1 MHVQEPAVRW
11 VLKWPAVMSEKSRS
25 ESDGGLPLDNGRPF
39 LCLYQSAP
47 SAEEKFSSIIM
58 ESSEMFTSDYKTK
71 AVIMDDKSLHRT
83 LSRLAHQIVESN
95 RGAEN
100 LVFVGILTRGV
111 QIAERLIEKIEALE
125 SRRLPL
131 GMLDITFYRD
141 DMLRKLKKPRV
152 QASSIPFDL
161 EGKVVVLIDDVLYTG
176 RTVRAALDALMDFG
190 RPDRIQLAVLIDR
203 GHRELPIKAD
213 FIGQEVKT
221 TAGEEVRVKL
231 KNVDGED
238 GVYLVEAIREKKS
251 NHLDAPLTKVAKGAD
266 PSE

>member
-1 MHVQEPAVRW
+1 
-11 VLKWPAVMSEKSRS
+11 
-25 ESDGGLPLDNGRPF
+25 
-39 LCLYQSAP
+39 
-47 SAEEKFSSIIM
+47 
-58 ESSEMFTSDYKTK
+58 MFTSDYKIK
-71 AVIMDDKSLHRT
+71 AVLMDDKSLNRT

-100 LVFVGILTRGV
+100 LVLVGILTRGV
-111 QIAERLIEKIEALE
+111 QIAERLVAKIEPLE
-125 SRRLPL
+125 GRRLPL

-152 QASSIPFDL
+152 QATNIPFDID
-161 EGKVVVLIDDVLYTG
+161 GKVVMLVDDVLYTG
-176 RTVRAALDALMDFG
+176 RTIRAALDALMDFG
-190 RPDRIQLAVLIDR
+190 RPARIQLAVLIDR

-238 GVYLVEAIREKKS
+238 GVYLVEALNE
-251 NHLDAPLTKVAKGAD
+251 TKIQA
-266 PSE
+266 SQ